1 MKGEPWVIWHGN
13 ENLLLQ
19 HTVQEKME
27 AFEGREFQFCWRNR
41 PL

>member
-13 ENLLLQ
+13 ENLLQ